1 MKKQIRIALAGI
13 LTLALVATTA
23 VPTLAEPTPSQIRKP
38 DPPKPPNGGSNGNT
52 RLKYT
57 PIVNTYTVN
66 GVSFSMVEVRG
77 GTFTMGATSEQ
88 DEFRGE
94 SKPVHKVT
102 LSAYYIGQTVVTQ
115 ALWEAVMGDNPSD
128 QQGDDLPVVN
138 VGWYEA
144 QNFIIKLNRMTGLKF
159 RLLTEA
165 EWEFAARGGTMS
177 KGYKFSGSNNLY
189 EVGWYDR
196 NSNEKMQPVGT
207 LLPNE
212 LGIYDMSGNVWE
224 WCQDWYGKY
233 SSKAV
238 RNPKGPSSG
247 VSHVYRGGCVKNYE
261 GYCFVASR
269 WYYDETPDA
278 GHNLLGFR
286 LAL

>member
-1 MKKQIRIALAGI
+1 MNHLSRI
-13 LTLALVATTA
+13 TLALGVVFALTLTTA
-23 VPTLAEPTPSQIRKP
+23 VPTQAEPTPAQIRRP
-38 DPPKPPNGGSNGNT
+38 DPKPPIGGTGNT
-52 RLKYT
+52 QLKYT

-77 GTFTMGATSEQ
+77 GTFTMGQTTEQ
-88 DEFRGE
+88 GE
-94 SKPVHKVT
+94 YVKGTPKPKHKVT

-115 ALWEAVMGDNPSD
+115 ALWKAVMGDNPSD

-144 QNFIIKLNRMTGLKF
+144 QNFIIKLNRMTGMKF
-159 RLLTEA
+159 RLPTEA

-189 EVGWYDR
+189 EVGWYNR

-224 WCQDWYGKY
+224 WCQDWYGEY

-238 RNPKGPSSG
+238 RNPKGPSTG
-247 VSHVYRGGCVKNYE
+247 VSHVYRGGCTSNHE
-261 GYCFVASR
+261 GYCCASSR
-269 WYYDETPDA
+269 RHYDDGQDA
-278 GHNLLGFR
+278 GAEYLGFR